1 MYLSVLCVEFTRGQG
16 EGGVGAIGNEDGR
29 GAGTDEHPGGEG
41 GREGGRGEL
50 ESQRGEKKMGER
62 KISKCGRR

>member
-41 GREGGRGEL
+41 GREGEVSWRAKEGKRRWGR
-50 ESQRGEKKMGER
+50 EK
-62 KISKCGRR
+62 